1 MNMDPLKKSKP
12 IGILLIACIY
22 IMAAALGLGVYMLL
36 RFPFWARLLV
46 SDIVCTVFV
55 FIFSLIF
62 KNASVYDPY
71 WSVQPIVI
79 VLFFASRYILTPAAI
94 LLIVSIVYW
103 GIRLTGNWAYTFGGL
118 KHQDWRY
125 TKFEN
130 ETGIFYPF
138 INFTGIHLMP
148 TLIVYLCTLPAVF
161 VIRLQLKANIG
172 SYIGALICIGA
183 ATLQLISDLQMQK
196 YRKSGKHGL
205 IRTGLWKYAR
215 HPNYLGEI
223 LMWWGI
229 GIQAVSVLPQHRWL
243 LAGAAANTI
252 MFFTVSIPL
261 ADKRQSQKPGY
272 AGYKASTRSLLPIP
286 KKQVS

>member
-1 MNMDPLKKSKP
+1 MDSIKNSKSKS
-12 IGILLIACIY
+12 ILVITVIY
-22 IMAAALGLGVYMLL
+22 VLAAALGVAVYMAL
-36 RFPFWARLLV
+36 PFLFWIRLLIADV
-46 SDIVCTVFV
+46 AATIFVFV
-55 FIFSLIF
+55 FSVIF

-79 VLFFASRYILTPAAI
+79 IAGYALTSNITPATL
-94 LLIVSIVYW
+94 LLIISIVYW
-103 GIRLTGNWAYTFGGL
+103 GIRLTGNWAYVFGGL
-118 KHQDWRY
+118 NHQDWRY

-130 ETGIFYPF
+130 ETGRLYPF
-138 INFTGIHLMP
+138 INFTGIHMVP
-148 TLIVYLCTLPAVF
+148 TLIVYLTTLPAVC
-161 VIRLQLKANIG
+161 VIRQELRANIG
-172 SYIGALICIGA
+172 SFIGMAVCVGA
-183 ATLQLISDLQMQK
+183 ATLQLVADTQMHK
-196 YRKSGKHGL
+196 YRKSGQHGL

-229 GIQAVSVLPQHRWL
+229 GIQAVSVLPQHWWL

>member
-1 MNMDPLKKSKP
+1 MDLIKESKTLS
-12 IGILLIACIY
+12 ILLIASIY
-22 IMAAALGLGVYMLL
+22 IMAAALGLGVYMLMP
-36 RFPFWARLLV
+36 FAFWAKLLIA
-46 SDIVCTVFV
+46 DIACTVFV
-55 FIFSLIF
+55 FIFSMIF

-79 VLFFASRYILTPAAI
+79 VVFFACGHMITLPS
-94 LLIVSIVYW
+94 LLILISIIYW

-130 ETGIFYPF
+130 ESGKIYPL
-138 INFTGIHLMP
+138 INLAGIHLMP

-161 VIRLQLKANIG
+161 VIRNELSANAGSVIG
-172 SYIGALICIGA
+172 MAVCIGA
-183 ATLQLISDLQMQK
+183 ATLQLFSDVQMQK
-196 YRKSGKHGL
+196 YRKSGENGL

-223 LMWWGI
+223 LMWWGV
-229 GIQAVSVLPQHRWL
+229 GIQAVSVMPDHWYL
-243 LAGAAANTI
+243 LAGALANPI

-272 AGYKASTRSLLPIP
+272 AEYKAATRNLLPIP
-286 KKQVS
+286 KKA

>member
-1 MNMDPLKKSKP
+1 MDSIKDSKP
-12 IGILLIACIY
+12 FSILIISCIYLIAAVIALCTYLLLPFSFWLNLLIADI
-22 IMAAALGLGVYMLL
+22 AA
-36 RFPFWARLLV
+36 
-46 SDIVCTVFV
+46 TVFV
-55 FIFSLIF
+55 FIFSVSF
-62 KNASVYDPY
+62 RNASVYDPY

-79 VLFFASRYILTPAAI
+79 VLCYALGSKLTFATFLILI
-94 LLIVSIVYW
+94 SVFYW

>member
-1 MNMDPLKKSKP
+1 MDLIKESKTLS
-12 IGILLIACIY
+12 ILLIASIY
-22 IMAAALGLGVYMLL
+22 IMAAALGLGVYMLMP
-36 RFPFWARLLV
+36 FAFWAKLLIA
-46 SDIVCTVFV
+46 DIACTVFV
-55 FIFSLIF
+55 FIFSMIF

-79 VLFFASRYILTPAAI
+79 VVFFACGHMITLPSLL
-94 LLIVSIVYW
+94 LLISIIYW

-130 ETGIFYPF
+130 ESGKIYPL
-138 INFTGIHLMP
+138 INLSGIHLMP

-161 VIRLQLKANIG
+161 VIRNELSANAGSVIG
-172 SYIGALICIGA
+172 MAVCIGA
-183 ATLQLISDLQMQK
+183 ATLQLFSDVQMQK
-196 YRKSGKHGL
+196 YRKSGENGL

-223 LMWWGI
+223 LMWWGV
-229 GIQAVSVLPQHRWL
+229 GIQAVSVMPDHWYL
-243 LAGAAANTI
+243 LAGALANTI
-252 MFFTVSIPL
+252 MFFAVSIPL

-272 AGYKASTRSLLPIP
+272 AEYKAATRSLLPIP
-286 KKQVS
+286 KKA